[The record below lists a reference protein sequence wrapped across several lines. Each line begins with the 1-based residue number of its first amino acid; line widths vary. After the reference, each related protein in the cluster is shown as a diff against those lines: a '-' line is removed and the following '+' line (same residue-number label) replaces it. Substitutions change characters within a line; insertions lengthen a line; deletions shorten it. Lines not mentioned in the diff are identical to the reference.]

1 MPYALISIPLPI
13 NVFVNKFKGIK
24 YVWISRYIGMLTPP
38 PPPDKQFENAFFKK
52 MCHHF
57 SGNQKICLRMH
68 KVTESTVFSHMS
80 YWSFNR
86 HNNSPHMYPSYFIYF
101 LNLLALKKEKK
112 HGNKCLISCHPL
124 SYIKIICTEE
134 SSLLTKPWK
143 LLLS

>member
-1 MPYALISIPLPI
+1 MQRCIQ
-13 NVFVNKFKGIK
+13 
-24 YVWISRYIGMLTPP
+24 YVWISRYIGMLTFF
-38 PPPDKQFENAFFKK
+38 PDKQFKNAFFKK

-68 KVTESTVFSHMS
+68 KVTESTVFSRMS

-86 HNNSPHMYPSYFIYF
+86 HNNQSIFKSSYVSILFYLF
-101 LNLLALKKEKK
+101 PKPLGFKKKK
-112 HGNKCLISCHPL
+112 KQQHGNKCLISCHPL